1 MQVSLLAYYSS
12 PKTGG
17 LGTYARLRFPYTI
30 CPEDCVHAPTL
41 AWVTMI
47 FILILGTDTFCS
59 ITWGPMD
66 TVVM

>member
-1 MQVSLLAYYSS
+1 MRVSLLAYCSS
-12 PKTGG
+12 PKAGD
-17 LGTYARLRFPYTI
+17 LGTYARLRFPYAI

-59 ITWGPMD
+59 ITWGPVD